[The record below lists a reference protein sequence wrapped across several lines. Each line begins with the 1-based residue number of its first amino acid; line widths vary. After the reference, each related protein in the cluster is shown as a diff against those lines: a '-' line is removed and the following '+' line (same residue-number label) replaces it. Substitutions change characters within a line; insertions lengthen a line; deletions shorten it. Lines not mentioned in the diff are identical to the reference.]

1 MGRGTQI
8 VENHCSEQYL
18 FILQKSPDSIYNKKA
33 FNFAVFLHQFW
44 LMFESMYHL
53 RLDGISRFV
62 LVISYKL

>member
-33 FNFAVFLHQFW
+33 FNFAVFLHQF
-44 LMFESMYHL
+44 
-53 RLDGISRFV
+53 
-62 LVISYKL
+62 